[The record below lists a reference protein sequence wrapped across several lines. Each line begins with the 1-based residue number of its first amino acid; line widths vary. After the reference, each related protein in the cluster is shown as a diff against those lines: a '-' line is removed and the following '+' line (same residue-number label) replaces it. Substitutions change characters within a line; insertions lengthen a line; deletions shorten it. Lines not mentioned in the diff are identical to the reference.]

1 MADTVRTCIGIDV
14 GGTFTDC
21 VLTDGAQHLAGRRR
35 PRRRGRSA
43 RAYWPQPSSPPSEA
57 APPSMPC

>member
-21 VLTDGAQHLAGRRR
+21 VLTDGNHTWRAKAPTTTGEIGR
-35 PRRRGRSA
+35 GS
-43 RAYWPQPSSPPSEA
+43 WPQPRSPPSAA